1 MGDSKHRQLVSEEI
15 DLIFSSATA
24 SGARNKTA
32 DGSSFN
38 IQLEEG
44 LQIPKDARN
53 VNLQV
58 ETATIWNVSPN
69 IITGTNDQLYITCP
83 RESDSA
89 STVYQLTIPQGLY
102 SLSDLNQAI
111 QRELSNAGAK
121 ITPDACVTLLA
132 DTATNKT
139 EFRFNYTGIEIDF
152 TQTDTFRDVL
162 GFNSQVVG
170 PNATAPLIYLADNVA
185 DFAVIEY
192 YLIHSDLVNRGVRF
206 NNNYSQII
214 SQVLITAP
222 PGSQIVHTPF
232 HPAKSNA
239 QDLAGNLRR
248 NIKFWLT
255 DQDDNLV
262 STNSEDYSVGIKIT
276 YQIPQWI

>member
-1 MGDSKHRQLVSEEI
+1 MDSKHRQLVSEEI
-15 DLIFSSATA
+15 DLIFSSSVS
-24 SGARNKTA
+24 SGARNKSA

-44 LQIPKDARN
+44 LQIPTDARN
-53 VNLQV
+53 VNVSV

-69 IITGTNDQLYITCP
+69 VIAGVNDQLYITAP
-83 RESDSA
+83 NEATGA
-89 STVYQLTIPQGLY
+89 STVYQLTIPTGLY

-121 ITPDACVTLLA
+121 ISPDPCVTLLA
-132 DTATNKT
+132 DTSTNKT

-152 TQTDTFRDVL
+152 TPADTFRDIL
-162 GFNSQVVG
+162 GFNSQIVG
-170 PNATAPLIYLADNVA
+170 PNITAPLIYLADNVA
-185 DFAVIEY
+185 QFAVIQY
-192 YLIHSDLVNRGVRF
+192 YLVHSDIVNRGIRF
-206 NNNYSQII
+206 NNDYSQII
-214 SQVLITAP
+214 SQVLITSP

-239 QDLAGNLRR
+239 QDLAGSLRR

-255 DQDDNLV
+255 DENNNLV

-276 YQIPQWI
+276 YQVPQWI